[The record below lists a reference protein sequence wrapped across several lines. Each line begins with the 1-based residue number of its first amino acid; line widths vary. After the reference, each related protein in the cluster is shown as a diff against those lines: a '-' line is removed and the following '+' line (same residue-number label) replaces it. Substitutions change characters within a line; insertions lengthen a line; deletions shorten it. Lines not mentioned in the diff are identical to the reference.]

1 MGGDFTNPRE
11 VMNCMEKDCKH
22 DFEHPVRLGRAK
34 YICPKCDKDIT
45 LELVFIADLTDPS
58 PKDIQ

>member
-1 MGGDFTNPRE
+1 
-11 VMNCMEKDCKH
+11 MNCMEKDCKH